1 MNSLRNAYI
10 FVSYTFSLSSQGI
23 SRSGLSYTVPSIRQA
38 CTVPVCPL
46 IFFTHYIIYI
56 YIVLLHIELLILI
69 VVELSLMIFCGPKYG
84 RGDNYLLPNFYSFCR
99 FLWSQTQEA
108 LCKLLSVSTA
118 WLVESHLGSSH
129 WGCCSLGLIQRYSF
143 YRLLSHL
150 SIRSFIKKFFL
161 GCSFWK
167 CNCYS
172 LNYFYVYWTASCHC

>member
-1 MNSLRNAYI
+1 MHIFSYRIPFRYHRKGSLDLACRILCPVYGKPVLCQCA
-10 FVSYTFSLSSQGI
+10 LS
-23 SRSGLSYTVPSIRQA
+23 
-38 CTVPVCPL
+38 
-46 IFFTHYIIYI
+46 FFLHITSYI
-56 YIVLLHIELLILI
+56 YIVLLYIELLILI

-129 WGCCSLGLIQRYSF
+129 WGCCSLGLIQRYGF